1 MGAGQSY
8 LYINLNN
15 KNQKCTVNGCT
26 VTPSTALFND
36 TIDFEVVTY
45 NFNYNGKAPTSF
57 DIYIYDSK
65 EAVYDSSYI
74 FGYCSPSSNQV
85 ANNVEVYYS
94 VLAQD
99 KPLVI
104 TFVTN
109 NQKYNC
115 KYDDLKYARWNWASY
130 ITEHTFT
137 GDLLPKL
144 KEQYRKLLLNKTIKF
159 AVGDEATNGVEV
171 IHQEIGDEKKKY
183 RIIYTPKNRDSVLN
197 CNCLFNLDK
206 ETKDLSNQLEVKD
219 GCKGPQDKKAIN
231 KIDQY
236 CLTSVKAHFFD
247 GIIVYYE
254 KENDN
259 KYTALYLEFIDL
271 RKKDICLKRIDQE
284 GCWWAE
290 ETINYK
296 DKTSLGSQLGTIK
309 NGLKK
314 VNTVILDVKVSYTGV
329 EVNPDKTTQ
338 AYIKYTH
345 TFTSEDEHNFLYGR
359 KIITI
364 GSCLTNVKSKK
375 VEVYYLKAKNK
386 EDEQPFLIEFI
397 PNGEG
402 AQNNKNAYHFTYNEG
417 FDKWTECKESNKL
430 KNKLDKINTNGGC
443 ITKIS
448 LLRWYAHE
456 ILIGEEPKV
465 PKTEDE
471 TIPKKPDIVEPK
483 PEPEPPPIWLI
494 VGCVA
499 AGVVLIVTLVVVYG
513 IYWYNTTIKLLT

>member
-15 KNQKCTVNGCT
+15 KNQKY
-26 VTPSTALFND
+26 
-36 TIDFEVVTY
+36 FEVVTY

-85 ANNVEVYYS
+85 ANNVE
-94 VLAQD
+94 
-99 KPLVI
+99 
-104 TFVTN
+104 
-109 NQKYNC
+109 
-115 KYDDLKYARWNWASY
+115 
-130 ITEHTFT
+130 
-137 GDLLPKL
+137 
-144 KEQYRKLLLNKTIKF
+144 EQYRKLLLNKTIKF

-171 IHQEIGDEKKKY
+171 IHQEIGEEKKKY

-197 CNCLFNLDK
+197 
-206 ETKDLSNQLEVKD
+206 S
-219 GCKGPQDKKAIN
+219 
-231 KIDQY
+231 
-236 CLTSVKAHFFD
+236 
-247 GIIVYYE
+247 
-254 KENDN
+254 
-259 KYTALYLEFIDL
+259 LYLEFIDL

-402 AQNNKNAYHFTYNEG
+402 AQKNKNAYHFTYNEG
-417 FDKWTECKESNKL
+417 FDKWTEC
-430 KNKLDKINTNGGC
+430 
-443 ITKIS
+443 
-448 LLRWYAHE
+448 
-456 ILIGEEPKV
+456 EEPKV

-499 AGVVLIVTLVVVYG
+499 AGVVVIVTLVVVYG